1 MADKGSK
8 EHWMNRADAWDK
20 KLLGRENKTISEIE
34 LRSEKVRN
42 LLGEIPPSLVRWGT
56 VIIVAI
62 FLILLL
68 VVCFMPYPH
77 SQGESIFQ
85 HLFMM

>member
-1 MADKGSK
+1 MEKQRSGD
-8 EHWMNRADAWDK
+8 
-20 KLLGRENKTISEIE
+20 IE
-34 LRSEKVRN
+34 LHSVKVRN
-42 LLGEIPPSLVRWGT
+42 LLDEIPPALVRWGT

-68 VVCFMPYPH
+68 VVCFVPYPH

>member
-1 MADKGSK
+1 MEKKKNESHDK
-8 EHWMNRADAWDK
+8 
-20 KLLGRENKTISEIE
+20 IE

-56 VIIVAI
+56 AIIIAI
-62 FLILLL
+62 FLVLLL

-77 SQGESIFQ
+77 SQGESILQ
-85 HLFMM
+85 HILLM

>member
-1 MADKGSK
+1 M
-8 EHWMNRADAWDK
+8 K
-20 KLLGRENKTISEIE
+20 KKRPCDIA

-62 FLILLL
+62 FFSFFF
-68 VVCFMPYPH
+68 VVCFVPYPY
-77 SQGESIFQ
+77 SQGESILQ
-85 HLFMM
+85 HLLM

>member
-1 MADKGSK
+1 M
-8 EHWMNRADAWDK
+8 
-20 KLLGRENKTISEIE
+20 ENQRSGDIE
-34 LRSEKVRN
+34 LHSEKVRN
-42 LLGEIPPSLVRWGT
+42 LLGEIPPALVRWGT

-68 VVCFMPYPH
+68 VVCFVPYPH

>member
-1 MADKGSK
+1 MK
-8 EHWMNRADAWDK
+8 
-20 KLLGRENKTISEIE
+20 NKTISEIE

-68 VVCFMPYPH
+68 VVCLVPYPH

-85 HLFMM
+85 HIFIM

>member
-1 MADKGSK
+1 MKKG
-8 EHWMNRADAWDK
+8 
-20 KLLGRENKTISEIE
+20 TEIE

-42 LLGEIPPSLVRWGT
+42 LLGEIPPALVRWGT

-62 FLILLL
+62 FGVLLL

-77 SQGESIFQ
+77 SQGESILQ

>member
-1 MADKGSK
+1 MQEKKKNESHDK
-8 EHWMNRADAWDK
+8 
-20 KLLGRENKTISEIE
+20 IE

-56 VIIVAI
+56 LIIVAI
-62 FLILLL
+62 FLVLLL

-77 SQGESIFQ
+77 SQGESILQ
-85 HLFMM
+85 HILLM

>member
-1 MADKGSK
+1 MD
-8 EHWMNRADAWDK
+8 
-20 KLLGRENKTISEIE
+20 NKDNKVNQIE

-62 FLILLL
+62 FLALLL
-68 VVCFMPYPH
+68 VVCFVPYPH
-77 SQGESIFQ
+77 SYGESILQ
-85 HLFMM
+85 HILFFK

>member
-1 MADKGSK
+1 MIHS
-8 EHWMNRADAWDK
+8 DK
-20 KLLGRENKTISEIE
+20 KVSSELK

-42 LLGEIPPSLVRWGT
+42 LLEEIPPALVQWGT

-68 VVCFMPYPH
+68 VVCFVPYPH
-77 SQGESIFQ
+77 SQGESILQ
-85 HLFMM
+85 NLFMLQ

>member
-1 MADKGSK
+1 MKKG
-8 EHWMNRADAWDK
+8 
-20 KLLGRENKTISEIE
+20 TEIE
-34 LRSEKVRN
+34 LLSEKVRN
-42 LLGEIPPSLVRWGT
+42 RLGEIPPALVRWGT

-62 FLILLL
+62 FLVLLL

-77 SQGESIFQ
+77 SQGESILQ